1 MPDITFKIG
10 HDIIVDNE
18 IKDTNGD
25 SLLLAFLGAYN
36 GSLSYK
42 INDVITYQGVMYRSV
57 TNSNLGHTPP
67 NATYWEAWSVELNA
81 SNTPVTTTNFNGIFD
96 SNKTNVQLCLDALDD
111 HTHSSSQAFPVGS
124 VFLSV
129 VSTNP
134 ATLLGYGTWSQI
146 AGGRVLIG
154 QTGSDTDFDTAEET
168 GGSKTFNNEH
178 NHGAGTLTLPNHLT
192 SSMLNQGGTSIGTIT
207 NPTHGSMTGN
217 TANAGSTSQS
227 IMNPYF
233 VVYIWKRTA

>member
-1 MPDITFKIG
+1 MPQK
-10 HDIIVDNE
+10 
-18 IKDTNGD
+18 KW
-25 SLLLAFLGAYN
+25 A
-36 GSLSYK
+36 
-42 INDVITYQGVMYRSV
+42 NDVKF
-57 TNSNLGHTPP
+57 
-67 NATYWEAWSVELNA
+67 EADVEFTKNPVGLTA
-81 SNTPVTTTNFNGIFD
+81 SASTVSTTNFGGVLTSTETD
-96 SNKTNVQLCLDALDD
+96 VQKALDKLDD

-134 ATLLGYGTWSQI
+134 GTLLGYGTWSQI

-192 SSMLNQGGTSIGTIT
+192 SSTLNQGGTSIGTIT
-207 NPTHGSMTGN
+207 NPAHGSMTGN

>member
-1 MPDITFKIG
+1 MPQK
-10 HDIIVDNE
+10 
-18 IKDTNGD
+18 KW
-25 SLLLAFLGAYN
+25 A
-36 GSLSYK
+36 
-42 INDVITYQGVMYRSV
+42 NDVKFEADVEFTKNPVGLTASASTVSTTKFGGVLTS
-57 TNSNLGHTPP
+57 TET
-67 NATYWEAWSVELNA
+67 
-81 SNTPVTTTNFNGIFD
+81 D
-96 SNKTNVQLCLDALDD
+96 VQKALDKLDD

-178 NHGAGTLTLPNHLT
+178 SHAISAVPAYSQPIDTGYPMW
-192 SSMLNQGGTSIGTIT
+192 S
-207 NPTHGSMTGN
+207 PTTG
-217 TANAGSTSQS
+217 NAGSTTQS

>member
-1 MPDITFKIG
+1 MPTSHQK
-10 HDIIVDNE
+10 
-18 IKDTNGD
+18 KW
-25 SLLLAFLGAYN
+25 A
-36 GSLSYK
+36 
-42 INDVITYQGVMYRSV
+42 NDVKFEADVEFT
-57 TNSNLGHTPP
+57 TNPVG
-67 NATYWEAWSVELNA
+67 LNA
-81 SNTPVTTTNFNGIFD
+81 SASVVSTTNFAGVLTSSETD
-96 SNKTNVQLCLDALDD
+96 VQKALDKLDD

-134 ATLLGYGTWSQI
+134 GTLLGYGTWSQI

-168 GGSKTFNNEH
+168 GGAKSFNNEH
-178 NHGAGTLTLPNHLT
+178 NHTVSAVQGFSQPAAGGYPMWN
-192 SSMLNQGGTSIGTIT
+192 
-207 NPTHGSMTGN
+207 THTG
-217 TANAGSTSQS
+217 NAGSATQS